1 MGFIFEIVKFIIYM
15 LIIVLVSKNI
25 LVKLLR
31 KIAEIFD
38 LSPKKVGD
46 IAGFATSMP
55 ELLTV
60 FFSAMQGLIG
70 TSIYNII
77 SSNVIN
83 FAQYI
88 WSIKINKNESV
99 LANRVIRIELSMV
112 VLTIVIPII
121 MVITKIEA
129 NITVVPIFILLFILF
144 CYIKRNVY
152 KIHGIKEV
160 TESKTKQIE
169 EEKKWVK
176 HKERMAVK
184 TFLELLCVGIILFVV
199 RKFTSEIL

>member
-1 MGFIFEIVKFIIYM
+1 MEFIFEIVKFIIYS
-15 LIIVLVSKNI
+15 LIIVYISKQI

-31 KIAEIFD
+31 KIAEVFD

-60 FFSAMQGLIG
+60 FFASIQGLFS

-83 FAQYI
+83 LVQYI
-88 WSIKINKNESV
+88 ASIKINKNQKV
-99 LANRVIRIELSMV
+99 LQNRALKIELAMV
-112 VLTIVIPII
+112 ILTIIIPII
-121 MVITKIEA
+121 MIMTKIET
-129 NITVVPIFILLFILF
+129 NLGVVPIFILLFVLF
-144 CYIKRNVY
+144 NYIKRNVY
-152 KIHGIKEV
+152 KINRIQGMKE
-160 TESKTKQIE
+160 TDRKKIE

-176 HKERMAVK
+176 HKRKIAVI
-184 TFLELLCVGIILFVV
+184 TSLELLGVGIILFVI
-199 RKFTSEIL
+199 RKFTTEIL